1 MEKKKLYQPT
11 LVEADPPP
19 IFAARLVAADSP
31 RVAYYSIE
39 IFYLP
44 GAGYRI
50 QKSSGA
56 SGARPNKENWWRAN
70 LKQALEKGEKLVR
83 SKTNTKRRG
92 RVYIDIGAA
101 GLTEQLSQ

>member
-1 MEKKKLYQPT
+1 MDKKLRQPT
-11 LVEADPPP
+11 LIEAD
-19 IFAARLVAADSP
+19 P

-56 SGARPNKENWWRAN
+56 SGTRPVKENWWRPN
-70 LKQALEKGEKLVR
+70 LKQALEKGEKLVK
-83 SKTNTKRRG
+83 SKTNSKRRG
-92 RVYIDIGAA
+92 RVYIDIGSDA
-101 GLTEQLSQ
+101 GLNEQT